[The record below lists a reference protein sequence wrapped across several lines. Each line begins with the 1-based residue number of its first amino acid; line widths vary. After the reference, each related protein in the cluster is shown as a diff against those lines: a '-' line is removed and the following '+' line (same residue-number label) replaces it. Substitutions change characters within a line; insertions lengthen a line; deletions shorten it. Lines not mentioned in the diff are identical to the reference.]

1 MDVFR
6 MHVPT
11 EVLFGAGV
19 VDRLGEAAGRY
30 GRRPLLVTGK
40 HAARETGLLDRV
52 LRQLPEAVLF
62 DQVEENPA
70 TATCAAGA
78 ALARNSHCDIVVALG
93 GGSPMDAAKGIAVLA
108 NNPGP
113 CSAWFGAALPGN
125 CLPIVAVPT
134 TAGTGSEVTPYA
146 VLVNEDEA
154 AKRTLAGDAL
164 FPRAALLDP
173 ELTLTL
179 PRETTIATGLD
190 ALSQAMEGIVS
201 RKATPYTDFLG
212 LECCRIVREWLPR
225 ATSHGGDI
233 DARAHMLYAA
243 LLSGIVIAH
252 TGTTLVHGMGY
263 CLTLEFGIAHGL
275 ANGVLLAP
283 IFEYNARHLP
293 QKVAAIAGA
302 LGQPAPATPD
312 AAGTAVRTAVRA
324 LFDALGQSPAA
335 KDAGA
340 DEHRLDQCAEAVFND
355 RSRFKNQLGSPTLE
369 EVHGFYRQAFWGGHA

>member
-1 MDVFR
+1 MDGFR

-19 VDRLGEAAGRY
+19 VDRLAEVAGRY
-30 GRRPLLVTGK
+30 GRRPLLVTGR

-52 LRQLPEAVLF
+52 LRQVPEAVLF

-78 ALARNSHCDIVVALG
+78 ARARENHCDVVVALG

-113 CSAWFGAALPGN
+113 FGAWFGAPLPGN

-179 PRETTIATGLD
+179 PRATTIATGLD

-225 ATSHGGDI
+225 AAAHGGDI

-283 IFEYNARHLP
+283 VFEYNAGHLP

-302 LGQPAPATPD
+302 LGQPVAATPD
-312 AAGTAVRTAVRA
+312 AAGTAVRAALVA
-324 LFDALGQSPAA
+324 LFHDLGQSPAA

-340 DEHRLDQCAEAVFND
+340 DAARLEQCAQTVCGD
-355 RSRFKNQLGSPTLE
+355 RGRFKNQPGSPSIDD
-369 EVHGFYRQAFWGGHA
+369 VRGFYRQAYWGGHA